1 MRRTNR
7 ECSKYKKDRKQRKFA
22 TFNQLLKYI
31 NPTFLV
37 L

>member
-7 ECSKYKKDRKQRKFA
+7 ECSKYKYRKQRKFA